1 MKRSA
6 DNSPFLKI
14 RMRRFCIASLDRL
27 SAFRRSG
34 FEATSELRFDL
45 SVNSRS
51 HWKAVVDSISSVTT
65 LDAIV

>member
-1 MKRSA
+1 
-6 DNSPFLKI
+6 
-14 RMRRFCIASLDRL
+14 MRRFCIASLDRL
-27 SAFRRSG
+27 SAFGRSG
-34 FEATSELRFDL
+34 FEATPELRFDL